1 MLFCFGRTSL
11 FCRSCASELN
21 NTTASSRND
30 INKSTSQGVDSCPSS
45 FNSTSS
51 PYFCAIVAVIE
62 VDFGRWHLPILDFR
76 EFQKCEAQ
84 SKASQAKLCIRGR
97 NAEVD
102 MFAALHLVAVWGS
115 MVVGALGN
123 KSCRRLRMEKSTP
136 RKSYRLP
143 SSICHL
149 PAIRPES
156 RNQNAL
162 QPNRYRPL
170 TSLLLSTSP
179 TASHG
184 SNGAGKYC
192 CRNHARR
199 AVALVQEAQTG
210 DEGIVWRATIL
221 PIQLLRTTTFVVGT
235 SATCEGPRGYRPR

>member
-143 SSICHL
+143 SSIRD
-149 PAIRPES
+149 PSRVQKPEC
-156 RNQNAL
+156 L
-162 QPNRYRPL
+162 
-170 TSLLLSTSP
+170 
-179 TASHG
+179 
-184 SNGAGKYC
+184 
-192 CRNHARR
+192 
-199 AVALVQEAQTG
+199 
-210 DEGIVWRATIL
+210 ATE
-221 PIQLLRTTTFVVGT
+221 PV
-235 SATCEGPRGYRPR
+235 SATDFSFAQHKSNRFPRVQWRRKILLPQPRTACRCPGPRSTNR